1 MFISQDYIIIFKD
14 YCQAFSHSPGMFF
27 LTSYLGYALIRKKV
41 VKVMSTI
48 SGRISAIIERKG
60 LTKTAFAKKIGLSQ
74 PFVSNLCTGEKVPSD
89 RTISDICREF
99 DVSETWLRTGE
110 GEMFVPLNRSQDIAE
125 FVGKIMVGE
134 EDNFKRRFVAM
145 LARLDESE
153 WELIERKALELFDD
167 AKKD

>member
-1 MFISQDYIIIFKD
+1 MNERI
-14 YCQAFSHSPGMFF
+14 QAVIKEIG
-27 LTSYLGYALIRKKV
+27 IKKV
-41 VKVMSTI
+41 EFARRLNLSPPYI
-48 SGRISAIIERKG
+48 SEMCSG
-60 LTKTAFAKKIGLSQ
+60 KTM
-74 PFVSNLCTGEKVPSD
+74 PSD

-110 GEMFVPLNRSQDIAE
+110 GEMFVPLSRSQEIAD

-134 EDNFKRRFVAM
+134 EDNFKRRFIAM

-153 WELIERKALELFDD
+153 WELIERKALELFED